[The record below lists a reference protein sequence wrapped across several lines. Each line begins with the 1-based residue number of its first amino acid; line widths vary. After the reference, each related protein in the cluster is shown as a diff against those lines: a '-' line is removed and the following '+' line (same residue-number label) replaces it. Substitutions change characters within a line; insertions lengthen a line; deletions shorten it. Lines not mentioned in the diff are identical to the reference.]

1 MKRVWHQNNNEFYP
15 SDDSTKYNILPVGIY
30 IVSYHPQKGF
40 YLSKTQDN
48 FKFNYKIYN
57 KDEKFIKIVTKSYEN
72 LTENL
77 GILLTGL
84 KGTGKSVT
92 SKLIC
97 NELNLPVICIT
108 TLHDN
113 IDNFLTT
120 IQQPVIIFI
129 DEYEKIYQDGSDLL
143 SLIDGMLKN
152 DHKNV
157 FLLTTN
163 SLYINENLLQ
173 RPGRIRYVKEYKDL
187 EIPECYEI
195 IDDLLKYPEFKEDC
209 IDSISKLPN
218 LTIDLVKEIIN
229 EINIHNVSPKEFIDI
244 FNVRNNDYDHYNIGL
259 YDVYEINGT
268 NSNLVQQNV
277 LFNTRTFY
285 DFNIGYKIHDKSDN
299 YYGQII
305 EMYPTINRVKV
316 KYYYDS
322 ENDRNHYYK
331 EVNTTEVTKI
341 LEFKPS
347 ININRMFNII

>member
-1 MKRVWHQNNNEFYP
+1 MKRVWYQNNNEFYP
-15 SDDSTKYNILPVGIY
+15 ADDSTKHNILPIGVY
-30 IVSYHPQKGF
+30 IVSYNPSKGL
-40 YLSKTQDN
+40 YLSKNQDN

-57 KDEKFIKIVTKSYEN
+57 KDEKFVKTVTKSYES

-108 TLHDN
+108 ALHDN
-113 IDNFLTT
+113 VDSFLAT

-129 DEYEKIYQDGSDLL
+129 DEYEKIYEDSSELL
-143 SLIDGMLKN
+143 SLMDGMLKN
-152 DHKNV
+152 DYKNV

-187 EIPECYEI
+187 EISDCYEI
-195 IDDLLKYPEFKEDC
+195 IDDLLKYPEFREDC

-218 LTIDLVKEIIN
+218 LTIDLIKEIIN

-244 FNVRNNDYDHYNIGL
+244 FNVRNDNYDHYKAGL
-259 YDVYEINGT
+259 YDVYEINGS
-268 NSNLVQQNV
+268 NSNLIQQNI

-285 DFNIGYKIHDKSDN
+285 DFKMGYKIYNKYDN
-299 YYGQII
+299 YYGEII
-305 EMYPTINRVKV
+305 EMYPITNRVKV
-316 KYYYDS
+316 KYYYNS
-322 ENDRNHYYK
+322 ENDYNVPFK
-331 EVNTTEVTKI
+331 EVNAIEVIKI

-347 ININRMFNII
+347 VNINRMFNII